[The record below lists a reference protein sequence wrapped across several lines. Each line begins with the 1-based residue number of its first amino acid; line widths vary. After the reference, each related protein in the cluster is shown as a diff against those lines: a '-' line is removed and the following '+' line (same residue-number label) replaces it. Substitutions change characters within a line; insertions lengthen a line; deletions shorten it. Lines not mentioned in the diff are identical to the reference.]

1 MGTLPQTKTLSVE
14 DYLEGELTADVRH
27 EYLGGEIHAMVGASD
42 RHNLIALNLATAL
55 RPHARGTGCQLF
67 MADMKVRLTVA
78 GDTVFYYPDLML
90 VCDPEDRAT
99 YYRTRPCL
107 IVEVLSRA
115 TQRIDRREKLLAYT
129 AMESFQEYVLLSQDR
144 PEAEIHRRDNGW
156 RAEHLSEGELT
167 VACLKVGVP
176 LHVIYD
182 EVPLG

>member
-1 MGTLPQTKTLSVE
+1 MHA
-14 DYLEGELTADVRH
+14 EL
-27 EYLGGEIHAMVGASD
+27 
-42 RHNLIALNLATAL
+42 
-55 RPHARGTGCQLF
+55 
-67 MADMKVRLTVA
+67 
-78 GDTVFYYPDLML
+78 YYPDLML

-107 IVEVLSRA
+107 IVQVLSRA

-129 AMESFQEYVLLSQDR
+129 AMESFQEYILLSQDC
-144 PEAEIHRRDNGW
+144 PAAEIHRRENGW